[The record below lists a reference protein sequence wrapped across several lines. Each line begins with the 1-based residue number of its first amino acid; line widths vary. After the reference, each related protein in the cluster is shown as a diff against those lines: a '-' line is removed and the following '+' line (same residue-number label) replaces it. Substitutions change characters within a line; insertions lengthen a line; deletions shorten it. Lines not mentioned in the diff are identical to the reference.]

1 MPMNKLRL
9 LLFFTLTIFLVL
21 AFWGNKIYR
30 DPSIQFLVPGGNGNW
45 ILPIKEFNL
54 MMQGYKKNLTAFR
67 KTVNID
73 QQIIRPELHIRL
85 FKSGRLFINGYLVQE
100 FNRQETD
107 WKKTNVV
114 VMDKILPG
122 KYEFLIEVAND
133 NGPPALL
140 VYSEDLNIF
149 TNKKWEAFDTKNG
162 VWSSVKLAKERTVI
176 DFSKK
181 FTPAYKGLVS
191 TLPAALLLTALYV
204 ITLYLTRRYEINIET
219 RHIRWTLIF
228 LYLILSAKS
237 LYGTKPAGFDWTDHV
252 HYIKF
257 VSENMKLPLANDGLQ
272 MFQSPLYYIASAIL
286 LKILLLFF
294 DSQQLLNYLTIIP
307 LLCGL
312 ALIEICYRSSLHVFP
327 NRPDLQKLC
336 TLIGAFFPMNLYMSQ
351 YLGNEPIAAVFT
363 ALTVMLTFA
372 MIKNPQLSSSLK
384 HRFYLGASI
393 GLALLSK
400 ATAVLIIAPLLIVY
414 IIIQHSDSIQ
424 WQYILKNT
432 GFIAL
437 VIITVSGWYYFK
449 NWVVLGKPFM
459 GGWDQARGILWWQD
473 PGYRTIYDFLMFGYS
488 FIHPVYA
495 ATTGFWD
502 GIYST
507 IWMDGFLGGK
517 FSYTDRPPWRYDF
530 ALSNVWW
537 SIIPSA
543 GIIVGMVRS
552 VFIAEKSENL
562 TMIFS
567 SACLVIYFAAMLHLY
582 LLLPIFSTVKGTY
595 TLGLLPCYGAIC
607 TYGLSLFMKKKL
619 LKHFINLSI
628 FLWAAYSYIG
638 YFPQ

>member
-1 MPMNKLRL
+1 MRINKIRF
-9 LLFFTLTIFLVL
+9 LLFFTLVIFLVL
-21 AFWGNKIYR
+21 VFWGNKISR
-30 DPSIQFLVPGGNGNW
+30 DPSIQFLFHSGNGSW
-45 ILPIKEFNL
+45 IVPTKEFNL
-54 MMQGYKKNLTAFR
+54 MMQRYQKNLTAFR
-67 KTVNID
+67 RTVVID
-73 QQIIRPELHIRL
+73 RQFIRPELHIRL

-100 FNRQETD
+100 FNRKETD
-107 WKKTNVV
+107 WKKTITV
-114 VMDKILPG
+114 VMDKIPPG
-122 KYEFLIEVAND
+122 EYEFLVEVANE

-149 TNKKWEAFDTKNG
+149 TDEKWESFDTKNE
-162 VWSSVKLAKERTVI
+162 VWSSVKLAKKRTI
-176 DFSKK
+176 TELSKK
-181 FTPAYKGLVS
+181 FTPAYKALFS
-191 TLPAALLLTALYV
+191 TLHAALLLAAFYF
-204 ITLYLTRRYEINIET
+204 ITLNLTRRYGISIES
-219 RHIRWTLIF
+219 RHIKWALVF
-228 LYLILSAKS
+228 LYLILSTKRIIE
-237 LYGTKPAGFDWTDHV
+237 TKPAGFDWTDHI
-252 HYIKF
+252 HYIIF
-257 VSENMKLPLANDGLQ
+257 IAENMKLPLATDGLQ

-294 DSQQLLNYLTIIP
+294 DSQQFLNYLTIIP

-312 ALIEICYRSSLHVFP
+312 VLIEICYRSSQHAFP
-327 NRPDLQKLC
+327 DRPDLQKLC
-336 TLIGAFFPMNLYMSQ
+336 TVIGSFFPMNLYMSQ
-351 YLGNEPIAAVFT
+351 YLGNEPLAAVFT

-372 MIKNPQLSSSLK
+372 MIKKPQLSSSLK

-400 ATAVLIIAPLLIVY
+400 VTAVLIIAPVLIVY

-424 WQYILKNT
+424 WKHIFKNA

-437 VIITVSGWYYFK
+437 IIITFSGWYYIR

-459 GGWDQARGILWWQD
+459 GGWDPDRGILWWQD
-473 PGYRTIYDFLMFGYS
+473 PGYRTVYDFFIFGFS

-495 ATTGFWD
+495 ATIGFWD

-507 IWMDGFLGGK
+507 IWVDGFLGGMA
-517 FSYTDRPPWRYDF
+517 SYTHRPPWRYDF

-552 VFIAEKSENL
+552 AFSAGKSKNL
-562 TMIFS
+562 TMVFS
-567 SACLVIYFAAMLHLY
+567 SACIVMYFAAILYLY
-582 LLLPIFSTVKGTY
+582 LLLPIYSTVKGTY
-595 TLGLLPCYGAIC
+595 TLGLLPCYAVIC
-607 TYGLSLFMKKKL
+607 TYGLSHFMKNKL

-638 YFPQ
+638 YFPI